1 MAQMGGVI
9 ISFLDIYFW
18 EWVNKILTSSIFMY
32 CDLKIFKK
40 PECCKT

>member
-1 MAQMGGVI
+1 MAQIGGMI

-18 EWVNKILTSSIFMY
+18 ECVNKILTSSIFMY

-40 PECCKT
+40 PRCYKT